1 MKLHGLGLRPDGHAA
16 LGFVT
21 AAKAA
26 VQYEDAAATAGAGAG
41 VQGGEY
47 VNSDSL
53 SDHFK
58 PQIQRAQCQA
68 QVSELA
74 PRAEIDLG
82 VY

>member
-41 VQGGEY
+41 VQSRGG
-47 VNSDSL
+47 V
-53 SDHFK
+53 
-58 PQIQRAQCQA
+58 R
-68 QVSELA
+68 
-74 PRAEIDLG
+74 
-82 VY
+82 